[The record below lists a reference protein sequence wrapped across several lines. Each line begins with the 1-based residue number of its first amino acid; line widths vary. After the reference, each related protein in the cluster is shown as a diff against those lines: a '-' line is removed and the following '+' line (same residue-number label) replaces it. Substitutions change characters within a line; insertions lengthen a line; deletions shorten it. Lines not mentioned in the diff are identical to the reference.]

1 MANPLELQNMGER
14 LKVCRKVAGL
24 SQLEFAEF
32 LGIKQ
37 AALSK
42 YENNKL
48 PVPTEVIGKLIKLG
62 WSGNWLILGEN
73 SGMPVHPQTFEK
85 NKEGDEKY
93 DRIFRRIRNL
103 KPNQLKIISD
113 LIRQMEK
120 ADKLDDKQL
129 SQ

>member
-1 MANPLELQNMGER
+1 MANPLEHQNMGER
-14 LKVCRKVAGL
+14 LKVCRKVTGL
-24 SQLEFAEF
+24 NQQEFAEL

-42 YENNKL
+42 YENNKI

-73 SGMPVHPQTFEK
+73 SGPTIQNPLPAEQEK
-85 NKEGDEKY
+85 EEKY
-93 DRIFRRIRNL
+93 NRLIKRIKSL

-113 LIRQMEK
+113 MIRQMEK
-120 ADKLDDKQL
+120 ADKISTK
-129 SQ
+129 